1 MNINPYKNTVNPLKN
16 LYKYVILQLKILPL
30 IQVILIDHI
39 VKYQI
44 GLIEAEIN
52 SKSIN
57 SVLLSNS

>member
-57 SVLLSNS
+57 SVLLTNS